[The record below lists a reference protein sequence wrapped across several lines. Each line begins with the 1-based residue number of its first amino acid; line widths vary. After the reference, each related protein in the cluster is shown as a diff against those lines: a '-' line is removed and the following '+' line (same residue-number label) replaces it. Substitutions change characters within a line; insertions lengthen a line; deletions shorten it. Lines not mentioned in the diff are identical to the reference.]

1 MRTRNSGFVLV
12 VMMLVASVL
21 FMAPAAGTGGESGNP
36 CDSEY
41 VQIHEWPYMVT
52 VLPNGVDDTDNLQCA
67 LDYGA
72 ARDWAKIMLVAGD
85 YYTNFLEAEDF
96 AGVFMGAGREHTRL
110 LTLPDGPGGLDCAAR
125 FDEAGDTALLTF
137 AASDVMVK
145 GLTFGIGGEKACAV
159 PNPFEEES
167 VIGLFATTRLRADET
182 CPPDVEHR
190 FRVYGIGVE
199 SEFQP
204 GESITGF
211 RSGDLG
217 WTARPRPGSGMRN
230 QTSWSS
236 PSEEF
241 AFLRSA
247 FCDVRR
253 RHRGLEHHDRWMG
266 TLAWQHD

>member
-1 MRTRNSGFVLV
+1 MGPRNSGFVLV

-67 LDYGA
+67 LNYGA

-159 PNPFEEES
+159 PNPLKRKAS
-167 VIGLFATTRLRADET
+167 WVCLPQPSSGRET

-190 FRVYGIGVE
+190 YRVSGWRE

-204 GESITGF
+204 GG
-211 RSGDLG
+211 GDEV
-217 WTARPRPGSGMRN
+217 SMRGC
-230 QTSWSS
+230 W
-236 PSEEF
+236 
-241 AFLRSA
+241 
-247 FCDVRR
+247 
-253 RHRGLEHHDRWMG
+253 
-266 TLAWQHD
+266 